1 MVLYQLSYTRGAVP
15 PAVLHRPENGTGTH
29 CLGTPDY
36 KGPGGGRKVIL
47 WGNRVFWGDWADKF
61 GNRCRL
67 ITMGRDARVL
77 RFLVA
82 SPRSAIPPP
91 SAVMVVHF
99 HVVSPVEKKRTFTV
113 RLPILLG
120 RGEEAKFRIQH
131 DLVSRKHCELFER
144 QGWVYVRDLGST
156 NGTFLN
162 DEQVPVSTKTVVP
175 PGGIVRVGGL
185 SFAVDYQSPVA
196 VDATTAFEPSGHL
209 EGPGVEESRVGG
221 TDESLREEQ
230 PDFQVVHEGE
240 ESPAA
245 PAAVAAPEP
254 ASVGEAGSADVAAA
268 DARADADEVRP
279 PEPTPEPTSS
289 AKQPE
294 GFDFLSAEAS
304 TESSADA
311 AQWPAA
317 GAAAADV
324 SDDDQLNSFFK
335 GLK

>member
-1 MVLYQLSYTRGAVP
+1 
-15 PAVLHRPENGTGTH
+15 
-29 CLGTPDY
+29 
-36 KGPGGGRKVIL
+36 
-47 WGNRVFWGDWADKF
+47 
-61 GNRCRL
+61 
-67 ITMGRDARVL
+67 
-77 RFLVA
+77 
-82 SPRSAIPPP
+82 
-91 SAVMVVHF
+91 
-99 HVVSPVEKKRTFTV
+99 VSPVEKKRTFTV

-196 VDATTAFEPSGHL
+196 VDATTALEPSGQL

-221 TDESLREEQ
+221 TDESIPEEQ
-230 PDFQVVHEGE
+230 PDFQVVHEEE

-254 ASVGEAGSADVAAA
+254 ASVGEAGSADVASA

-279 PEPTPEPTSS
+279 PEPTPEQTPEQTPEPTSS
-289 AKQPE
+289 SKQTE

>member
-1 MVLYQLSYTRGAVP
+1 
-15 PAVLHRPENGTGTH
+15 
-29 CLGTPDY
+29 
-36 KGPGGGRKVIL
+36 
-47 WGNRVFWGDWADKF
+47 
-61 GNRCRL
+61 
-67 ITMGRDARVL
+67 
-77 RFLVA
+77 
-82 SPRSAIPPP
+82 
-91 SAVMVVHF
+91 MVVRF

-196 VDATTAFEPSGHL
+196 VDATTALEPSGQL

-221 TDESLREEQ
+221 TDESLPEEQ
-230 PDFQVVHEGE
+230 PDFQVVHEEE

-254 ASVGEAGSADVAAA
+254 ASAGEAGSADVAAA
-268 DARADADEVRP
+268 DALADADETRP
-279 PEPTPEPTSS
+279 PEPTPELIPEPTLPS
-289 AKQPE
+289 KQPE

>member
-1 MVLYQLSYTRGAVP
+1 
-15 PAVLHRPENGTGTH
+15 
-29 CLGTPDY
+29 
-36 KGPGGGRKVIL
+36 
-47 WGNRVFWGDWADKF
+47 
-61 GNRCRL
+61 
-67 ITMGRDARVL
+67 
-77 RFLVA
+77 
-82 SPRSAIPPP
+82 
-91 SAVMVVHF
+91 MVVRF
-99 HVVSPVEKKRTFTV
+99 HVVSPVEKKRTFAV

-162 DEQVPVSTKTVVP
+162 DEQVPVSTKTVVS

-196 VDATTAFEPSGHL
+196 VDATTALEPSGHL
-209 EGPGVEESRVGG
+209 KEPGVEESRVGG
-221 TDESLREEQ
+221 TAESLPEEQ
-230 PDFQVVHEGE
+230 PDFQVVHEDE

-254 ASVGEAGSADVAAA
+254 AVVAAPEPAGVGEVGSAEVAPA

-279 PEPTPEPTSS
+279 PEPTPEPTSPP
-289 AKQPE
+289 KQPE

-311 AQWPAA
+311 PQWPAA

>member
-1 MVLYQLSYTRGAVP
+1 
-15 PAVLHRPENGTGTH
+15 
-29 CLGTPDY
+29 
-36 KGPGGGRKVIL
+36 
-47 WGNRVFWGDWADKF
+47 
-61 GNRCRL
+61 
-67 ITMGRDARVL
+67 
-77 RFLVA
+77 
-82 SPRSAIPPP
+82 
-91 SAVMVVHF
+91 MVVRF

-144 QGWVYVRDLGST
+144 HGWVYVRDLGST

-162 DEQVPVSTKTVVP
+162 DEQVPVSTKTVVS

-196 VDATTAFEPSGHL
+196 VDATTALAPSGHL
-209 EGPGVEESRVGG
+209 EGSGVEESRVGG
-221 TDESLREEQ
+221 ADESLPEEQ
-230 PDFQVVHEGE
+230 PDFQVVHEDE

-245 PAAVAAPEP
+245 PAAVATSEPAAVAAPEP
-254 ASVGEAGSADVAAA
+254 AAVAAPEPAGVGELGSADVAPA

-279 PEPTPEPTSS
+279 PEPTSPP
-289 AKQPE
+289 KQPE

-311 AQWPAA
+311 PQWPAA